1 VKVDCVEAGA
11 GPLVML
17 VHSSMSGARQW
28 TSLTNELKDRFRVRA
43 VNLFGYGSTPAWN
56 GAAPP
61 SLADFAALVEAAVPP
76 DEERIAVV
84 GHSFGGAVAMAA
96 ARRLGGRAGRLVL
109 IEPSLFYLL
118 RLAGRHEAFAEI
130 SAVAASMRHGP
141 REEAAERFVGYWAG
155 RDAWEATPPER
166 RAAYA
171 RMVELVLLE
180 WTVLDGETPAD
191 AWAEALPRRTLLLS
205 AADTK
210 RPSREMVELLLRACP
225 RWELARVREG
235 GHLAPLTRPDLV
247 NPIVAAFLDRRPQPS
262 Q

>member
-1 VKVDCVEAGA
+1 VKVDFVEAGA

-28 TSLTNELKDRFRVRA
+28 TALMNELKDRYRVRA
-43 VNLFGYGSTPAWN
+43 VNLFGYGGTPAWN

-61 SLADFAALVEAAVPP
+61 SLDDFAALVEAAIPRD
-76 DEERIAVV
+76 DERVTVV

-96 ARRLGGRAGRLVL
+96 SRRLRGQAEKLVL

-118 RLAGRHEAFAEI
+118 RLAGRHEAFSEI
-130 SAVAASMRHGP
+130 SAVAASMRHGA
-141 REEAAERFVGYWAG
+141 REEAAERFVFYWAG
-155 RDAWEATPPER
+155 RDAWEATSPER

-171 RMVELVLLE
+171 KMVEFVLLE
-180 WTVLDGETPAD
+180 WTVLEGETPLE
-191 AWAEALPRRTLLLS
+191 AWADALPRRTLLLS
-205 AADTK
+205 AEDTK
-210 RPSREMVELLLRACP
+210 RPSREMVEVLRQACP
-225 RWELARVREG
+225 DWERARVREG

-247 NPIVAAFLDRRPQPS
+247 NPVVAAFLDGRPQPS

>member
-1 VKVDCVEAGA
+1 MKVDLVEAGA

-28 TSLTNELKDRFRVRA
+28 TALMNDLKDRFRVRA
-43 VNLFGYGSTPAWN
+43 VNLFGYGGTPAWKRTT
-56 GAAPP
+56 PP
-61 SLADFAALVEAAVPP
+61 SLDDFAALVEAAVPP
-76 DEERIAVV
+76 DEERVAVV

-96 ARRLGGRAGRLVL
+96 CRRLGGRAEKLVP

-118 RLAGRHEAFAEI
+118 RLAGRHAAFAEI
-130 SAVAASMRHGP
+130 SAVAASMRHGA

-171 RMVELVLLE
+171 RMVDLVLLE
-180 WTVLDGETPAD
+180 WTVLEGETPAE
-191 AWAEALPRRTLLLS
+191 AWADALPRRTLLLS
-205 AADTK
+205 SEDTK
-210 RPSREMVELLLRACP
+210 RPSREMVEVLRKACP
-225 RWELARVREG
+225 HWELARIPEG
-235 GHLAPLTRPDLV
+235 GHLAPLTRPELV
-247 NPIVAAFLDRRPQPS
+247 NPIVAAFLDGRPQPS